1 MKNFF
6 RSLGLFEIA
15 ILFNATGIVFIK
27 LFPYTLLF
35 LVITWLRQ
43 LWISQ
48 DKSSFIPTTR
58 FYFASIPFLLTIFG
72 LLYTTNFT
80 QGFGDVGRMLPY
92 FLFPLTLFSMSKIR
106 WQAIQSKVLYFFIV
120 GLVIRFAIDLYFATG
135 RFLQQGNIGDYFYA
149 YLDSD
154 TNVFS
159 VLTLFGILL
168 LVDWRL
174 NIIRALSYKRLFV
187 YYGVLIFL
195 TIGLLLL
202 QSRIVIVCFYVALA
216 LLFLFCW
223 RRKHKWDFVFIGAL
237 CSLLLTFPVFQGR
250 FNVVAKET
258 SQMNKEELSQNKVD
272 TLSMNCMSSTS
283 LRLNAVKASVL
294 ILQDHPFFGVGSGD
308 WRDEMVAKYTS
319 QNMPCNAKE
328 QTAPHNQY
336 LRTGVKNGFIGILIF
351 FFYIYILLKSQ
362 AKMKRFGQ
370 MPFLITLVL
379 CGFGYDILD
388 VGSSIPVFAFFSSWL
403 FFTKET

>member
-35 LVITWLRQ
+35 LVITWLRE
-43 LWISQ
+43 LWLSNE
-48 DKSSFIPTTR
+48 KSSFIPSR
-58 FYFASIPFLLTIFG
+58 SFYFASIPFLLTAFG
-72 LLYTTNFT
+72 LIYTTNFT
-80 QGFGDVGRMLPY
+80 QGFGDLGRMLPY
-92 FLFPLTLFSMSKIR
+92 FLYPLTFFSLSKIR
-106 WQAIQSKVLYFFIV
+106 WQVIQSKVLYFFIF
-120 GLVIRFAIDLYFATG
+120 GLVVRFAIDLYLATG
-135 RFLQQGNIGDYFYA
+135 RFWQQGNVSDYFYA

-159 VLTLFGILL
+159 VLTLFGILIA
-168 LVDWRL
+168 VDWRL
-174 NIIRALSYKRLFV
+174 NRIRSLSRKMLFV
-187 YYGVLIFL
+187 YYSLLIFL

-202 QSRIVIVCFYVALA
+202 QSRIVIVCFYFAIA

-223 RRKHKWDFVFIGAL
+223 RRKNKWDFLFIAVF
-237 CSLLLTFPVFQGR
+237 CSLLLAFPIFQGR
-250 FNVVAKET
+250 FHVVAKET
-258 SQMNKEELSQNKVD
+258 RQLDKENSSINKVD

-308 WRDEMVAKYTS
+308 WRDEMVNKYTS

-336 LRTGVKNGFIGILIF
+336 LRIGVKSGFIGILIF
-351 FFYIYILLKSQ
+351 FLYIYILLKNQ
-362 AKMKRFGQ
+362 AKTKRFGQ